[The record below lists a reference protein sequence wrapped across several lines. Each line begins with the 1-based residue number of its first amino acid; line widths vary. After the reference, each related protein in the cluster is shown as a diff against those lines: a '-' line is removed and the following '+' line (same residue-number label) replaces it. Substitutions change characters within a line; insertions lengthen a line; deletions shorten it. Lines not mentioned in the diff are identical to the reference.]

1 MKRYFAVFLLAV
13 FSLSLLSGCGL
24 FTFTA
29 KLDAA
34 ENAAEQ
40 KLDEM
45 EKAAEAAAQ
54 AAVTGGTADQ
64 PAGGEISGEE
74 ARNIALA
81 HAGLA
86 EGDVQGLRAEYEID
100 DGVPHYDV
108 TFRVGRLEYEYEI
121 HAETGEILSFE
132 RDD

>member
-1 MKRYFAVFLLAV
+1 MKRYFAVFLLAALC
-13 FSLSLLSGCGL
+13 LSLLSGCGL
-24 FTFTA
+24 IPF
-29 KLDAA
+29 LMRVDSA

-45 EKAAEAAAQ
+45 ERAAEAAGRDALYGDPFAE
-54 AAVTGGTADQ
+54 AALTGEDAM
-64 PAGGEISGEE
+64 
-74 ARNIALA
+74 NIALE
-81 HAGLA
+81 HAGFA
-86 EGDVQGLRAEYEID
+86 EDEVQGLRAEGEID

-108 TFRVGRLEYEYEI
+108 SFRVGYVEYEYEI